1 MQSPPIKLLT
11 QELLN
16 EVATNSRHNPRGRQ
30 NYNFHDLSEKVQRFV
45 NVLQPGT
52 YVRPHR
58 HLRPDAVN
66 GFEFFVVI
74 QGELGMIIFHENG
87 QILRCLRLSAA
98 GPTRAVELPE
108 GTIHT
113 IVALAGDT
121 AILEFKEGPYDLG
134 ADKDFLT
141 DFPAEGTAEARE
153 LVAIWEKEFKELT
166 SF

>member
-11 QELLN
+11 QELLD
-16 EVATNSRHNPRGRQ
+16 EVAASARSSPRRRQ

-45 NVLQPGT
+45 NVLQMGT

-58 HLRPDAVN
+58 HLRAPEVN

-74 QGELGMIIFHENG
+74 QGEVGILILNENG
-87 QILRCLRLSAA
+87 QIVRSFRVSAA

-113 IVALAGDT
+113 LVALAADT
-121 AILEFKEGPYDLG
+121 VILEFKEGPYEVA
-134 ADKDFLT
+134 ADKDFLP
-141 DFPAEGTAEARE
+141 DFPAEGTAAAGE
-153 LVAIWEKEFKELT
+153 LVLIWEAEFN
-166 SF
+166 S

>member
-11 QELLN
+11 QELLD
-16 EVATNSRHNPRGRQ
+16 EVAASSRSSPRQRQ
-30 NYNFHDLSEKVQRFV
+30 NYNFHGLSEKVQRFV

-58 HLRPDAVN
+58 HLRPPAVN

-74 QGELGMIIFHENG
+74 QGEVGIIILNENG
-87 QILRCLRLSAA
+87 QILRCLQVSAA

-113 IVALAGDT
+113 LVALTPDT
-121 AILEFKEGPYDLG
+121 VILEFKEGPYDVA
-134 ADKDFLT
+134 ADKDFLPG
-141 DFPAEGTAEARE
+141 FPAEGSPAARE
-153 LVAIWEKEFKELT
+153 LVLIWEAEFH
-166 SF
+166 S

>member
-11 QELLN
+11 QELLD
-16 EVATNSRHNPRGRQ
+16 EVAASARSSPRRRQ

-58 HLRPDAVN
+58 HLRPPAVN
-66 GFEFFVVI
+66 GFEFFAVI
-74 QGELGMIIFHENG
+74 QGEVGILILNENG
-87 QILRCLRLSAA
+87 QIVRSFRVSAV

-113 IVALAGDT
+113 LVALAADT
-121 AILEFKEGPYDLG
+121 VILEFKEGPYEVA
-134 ADKDFLT
+134 ADKDFLP
-141 DFPAEGTAEARE
+141 DFPAEGTAAAGE
-153 LVAIWEKEFKELT
+153 LVLIWEAEFK
-166 SF
+166 

>member
-11 QELLN
+11 QELLD
-16 EVATNSRHNPRGRQ
+16 EVAASSRSNPRQRQ

-58 HLRPDAVN
+58 HLRPPTVN

-74 QGELGMIIFHENG
+74 QGEVGIVILNENG
-87 QILRCLRLSAA
+87 QILRSLRVSAA

-113 IVALAGDT
+113 LVALAPDT
-121 AILEFKEGPYDLG
+121 VILEFKEGPYDVG
-134 ADKDFLT
+134 ADKDFLP
-141 DFPAEGTAEARE
+141 DFPAEGSPAARE
-153 LVAIWEKEFKELT
+153 LVLIWEAEFKG
-166 SF
+166 

>member
-11 QELLN
+11 QELLD
-16 EVATNSRHNPRGRQ
+16 EVATNSRHNPRQRQ

-58 HLRPDAVN
+58 HLRPDGIN

-74 QGELGMIIFHENG
+74 QGELGMIILNEHG
-87 QILRCLRLSAA
+87 QILQSFRLSAA
-98 GPTRAVELPE
+98 GSNRAVELPE

-113 IVALAGDT
+113 IVALAPDT
-121 AILEFKEGPYDLG
+121 AILEFKEGPYDLA

-153 LVAIWEKEFKELT
+153 LVAIWEKEFKELIN
-166 SF
+166 F